1 MAGTLPNPNP
11 GQVHESSHSTL
22 STTPWVNKAAAF
34 CGQPFIYNPYI
45 WWPQHILSHHQ
56 YTNDDA
62 LDVDLHHL
70 RPARLH
76 PGCEVD
82 EIQIDRRYRWIGG
95 WVDGWMAD

>member
-76 PGCEVD
+76 PGCEVQ
-82 EIQIDRRYRWIGG
+82 EIRGDRRYSIDQSS
-95 WVDGWMAD
+95 VLIC